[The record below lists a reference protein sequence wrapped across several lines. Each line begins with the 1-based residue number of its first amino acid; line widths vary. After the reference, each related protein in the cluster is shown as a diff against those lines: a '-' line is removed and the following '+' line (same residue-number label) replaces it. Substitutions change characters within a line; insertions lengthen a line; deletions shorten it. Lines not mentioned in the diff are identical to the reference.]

1 LIYLPTPFDS
11 SSFLHRLF
19 AYLIISITPSFVYL
33 YLTGA
38 YLLSA
43 LQDNDLPS
51 KKRRKIRMVIAL
63 SKLEKFFSIEKVIIH
78 SLDLSL
84 YQASVLVDNK
94 QLYITDNKRRFIR
107 ATSVIA
113 MQKILSNVKTGNM
126 VLQQNSAYDEMI
138 GLPASSGSNSME
150 VPIHDN
156 KLY

>member
-1 LIYLPTPFDS
+1 
-11 SSFLHRLF
+11 
-19 AYLIISITPSFVYL
+19 
-33 YLTGA
+33 
-38 YLLSA
+38 
-43 LQDNDLPS
+43 
-51 KKRRKIRMVIAL
+51 MVIAL

-107 ATSVIA
+107 ATSVTA

-150 VPIHDN
+150 VPIQDN

>member
-1 LIYLPTPFDS
+1 MNMP
-11 SSFLHRLF
+11 
-19 AYLIISITPSFVYL
+19 
-33 YLTGA
+33 
-38 YLLSA
+38 
-43 LQDNDLPS
+43 
-51 KKRRKIRMVIAL
+51 L
-63 SKLEKFFSIEKVIIH
+63 SKLEQFFSIEKVIIH

-84 YQASVLVDNK
+84 YQASAVVDNE
-94 QLYITDNKRRFIR
+94 QYYITDNKNRLIR

-150 VPIHDN
+150 VPIQDN

>member
-1 LIYLPTPFDS
+1 M
-11 SSFLHRLF
+11 
-19 AYLIISITPSFVYL
+19 IIS
-33 YLTGA
+33 
-38 YLLSA
+38 
-43 LQDNDLPS
+43 
-51 KKRRKIRMVIAL
+51 L

-107 ATSVIA
+107 ATSVTA

-138 GLPASSGSNSME
+138 GLPASYGSNSME